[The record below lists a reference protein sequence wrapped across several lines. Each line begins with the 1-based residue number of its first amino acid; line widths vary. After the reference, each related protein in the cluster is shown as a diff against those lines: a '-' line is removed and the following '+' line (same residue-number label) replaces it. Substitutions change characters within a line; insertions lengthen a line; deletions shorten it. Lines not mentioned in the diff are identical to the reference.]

1 MSRFFFFRRVLIFF
15 VLAFMVLLPFSG
27 SAQETKPKVALVLS
41 GGGAKGIAH
50 IPLLQTLDSLNI
62 VPDLI
67 IGTSMGSVVGGLYAM
82 GYSGDSIASLSKT
95 LRWEKLIGGKIS
107 LNNVGV
113 EEKSEDE
120 KYLLGFDLVKR
131 KLSTTSYLY
140 SDQYLRV
147 LLARLTFPVRT
158 ITDFDNLSIPF
169 RAVTTDIVNSKQL
182 VIGTGSL
189 SLAMRASMSIPGAF
203 EPTKFKNTLLVD
215 GGVLNNFPTDVAKSM
230 GADIIIGSDVSGF
243 GKPIEELDNLSNIVF
258 QTTMMVNYG
267 IYPENRKLAT
277 VLVDHV
283 PNLTYSTS
291 DFDRSNQIYEEGKKA
306 VLKNVVQ
313 LSRLAETLK
322 SFRQR
327 PRALPFL
334 EDKIVFDS
342 IAYKGISDA
351 NLELVKERATI
362 EPNKV
367 YTKNDLAEVVKK
379 LNGTKIFRK
388 ISLEEVYVDEKK
400 VLLFT
405 GFEKSAHRFGTSLH
419 YDSYREVG
427 VVANYT
433 GRNVLGSASRLLFTL
448 DIAEQPKILLQYQ
461 KNFGERR
468 QWWWNAE
475 AKGLRLKQKLFID
488 GMLAENLKVD
498 SYGITGRINKNI
510 NAFNSYIGIGINIGK
525 TQIEPSISPDIIE
538 NALTLV
544 SYTSNSS
551 TLDARYVYNT
561 MNEVFYATAGSAL
574 TTVLTQSI
582 KQDVNA
588 VFTDEGISGRTNGFT
603 KLQIGYEKRFPF
615 TSTITGI
622 LDAAAGVTFDDKLQ
636 GDEIS
641 FFEYGHPDLFF
652 LGGNLPIQTAGTF
665 AFQGLNEDELVVS
678 QFLMLNLGVQLNP
691 MSKFY
696 ITPEFN
702 IASVGFDDVG
712 EFTNNILDSKG
723 SWQFG
728 NETSLLMSAGVTLSY
743 KSILGPI
750 EFNTSWINDSNI
762 VRFFLSVGIPFNR

>member
-1 MSRFFFFRRVLIFF
+1 MYRFFFCRTMLIFF
-15 VLAFMVLLPFSG
+15 VLAILFLLPLVIA
-27 SAQETKPKVALVLS
+27 AQETKPKVALVLS

-67 IGTSMGSVVGGLYAM
+67 IGTSMGSIVGGLYAM

-95 LRWEKLIGGKIS
+95 LRWEKLIGGKLS
-107 LNNVGV
+107 LNNVSV
-113 EEKSEDE
+113 EEKSENE

-147 LLARLTFPVRT
+147 LLARLTFPVHT
-158 ITDFDNLSIPF
+158 ITDFDKLSIPF
-169 RAVTTDIVNSKQL
+169 RAVTTDIVNSKQQ

-203 EPTKFKNTLLVD
+203 EPTKFRNTLLVD

-230 GADIIIGSDVSGF
+230 GTDIIIGSDVSGF

-277 VLVDHV
+277 ILVDHV

-291 DFDRSNQIYEEGKKA
+291 DFDRSNQIYEEGKLA

-313 LSRLAETLK
+313 LSRLSETLQP
-322 SFRQR
+322 FEQR
-327 PRALPFL
+327 SRFLPFL

-342 IAYKGISDA
+342 IAFKGISAA
-351 NLELVKERATI
+351 NLALVKERANI

-367 YTKNDLAEVVKK
+367 YTKNDMAEVVKS
-379 LNGTKIFRK
+379 LNGTNIFRK
-388 ISLEEVYVDEKK
+388 INFEEIYVDEKK

-433 GRNVLGSASRLLFTL
+433 GRNVLGSASRLLFTI

-468 QWWWNAE
+468 QWWWNTE

-488 GMLAENLKVD
+488 GMLAENLNAD

-510 NAFNSYIGIGINIGK
+510 NALNSYIGIGINYGK
-525 TQIEPSISPDIIE
+525 TQIEPSISPDINE
-538 NALTLV
+538 NALALIN
-544 SYTSNSS
+544 YTSNSS

-561 MNEVFYATAGSAL
+561 MNEVFYATEGSAL

-588 VFTDEGISGRTNGFT
+588 VFTDEGVSGRTNGFT
-603 KLQIGYEKRFPF
+603 KLQIGYEKRVPF

-622 LDAAAGVTFDDKLQ
+622 LDAAAGVTLDDKLQ

-641 FFEYGHPDLFF
+641 FFEYGYPDLFF

-665 AFQGLNEDELVVS
+665 AFQGLNEDELAVS
-678 QFLMLNLGVQLNP
+678 QFLMLNLAVQVNT
-691 MSKFY
+691 MGNFY
-696 ITPEFN
+696 ITPELN
-702 IASVGFDDVG
+702 IASVGFDDV
-712 EFTNNILDSKG
+712 EEYLNNIHDPKG

-728 NETSLLMSAGVTLSY
+728 DETSLLMSAGVTLSY